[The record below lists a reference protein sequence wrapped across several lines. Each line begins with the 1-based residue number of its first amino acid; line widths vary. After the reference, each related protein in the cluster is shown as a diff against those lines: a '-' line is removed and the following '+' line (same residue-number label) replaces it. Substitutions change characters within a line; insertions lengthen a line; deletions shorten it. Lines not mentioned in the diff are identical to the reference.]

1 MLKVKWVCA
10 FLGLSLLIAT
20 QSFGGHP
27 LEKLIDKGDHQG
39 LATHYTQ
46 EANDFKTKAEQWEF
60 VAEYYEKFP
69 GAFEGDSSKVSEHI
83 AHLRAIAED
92 FRKAA
97 HEARDLAN
105 QHRSLVRRGQGP

>member
-1 MLKVKWVCA
+1 MLKGKWVCA
-10 FLGLSLLIAT
+10 FLGLSLLIST
-20 QSFGGHP
+20 QSFAGHP

-39 LATHYTQ
+39 LAAHYAE
-46 EANDFKTKAEQWEF
+46 EAKDFKAKAEQWEF
-60 VAEYYEKFP
+60 AAEYYEKFP

-105 QHRSLVRRGQGP
+105 QHRSQVRKGQGP

>member
-10 FLGLSLLIAT
+10 FLVLGLLIAT
-20 QSFGGHP
+20 QSFAGHP

-39 LATHYTQ
+39 LATHYAE
-46 EANDFKTKAEQWEF
+46 EAKDLKAKAEQWEF

-69 GAFEGDSSKVSEHI
+69 GSFEGDSAKMSEHI
-83 AHLRAIAED
+83 THLRAMAED

-105 QHRSLVRRGQGP
+105 KHRSQVRKGQGP